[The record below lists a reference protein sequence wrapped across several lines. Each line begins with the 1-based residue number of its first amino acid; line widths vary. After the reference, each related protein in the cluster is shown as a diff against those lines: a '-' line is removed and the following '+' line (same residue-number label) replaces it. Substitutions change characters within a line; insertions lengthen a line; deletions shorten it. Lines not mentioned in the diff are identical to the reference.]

1 MWKIALT
8 VLLWAQLSTALEI
21 EDTGCTNFRGENVPC
36 VVDVGEVKEEAPC
49 VNFRGENVPCA
60 THVDLSCTDPSVEYI
75 ADKEDCGRYFRCV
88 DGVLWYYNCAPGTLW
103 DTEKQTCEREED
115 VTCSIQ
121 AKGVEGGESSEH
133 PSILYQFDFGSLTNS
148 SLRQIERELTQKTI
162 SVYDALAELPLSSLS
177 YANVLK
183 PLIDL
188 DFFSQTKN
196 SWMDYLS
203 NVALDAG
210 LRETANDIKKNWG
223 EVDIDMSLRKDS
235 FERILAFSK
244 LEEAKHMDMETT
256 RYLRKNLEAGK
267 RNGLGLAGAELE
279 EFKLVKKKISELGI
293 AFRSCLSEDTSH
305 IWVKEE
311 ELAGVP
317 QDLVSTLERSA
328 TGELKVTCQYPHYH
342 PVIKKCSVPE
352 TRFKIEKAFQSR
364 CVEHNTKIIEEL
376 VKLRQRQADLLG
388 YPNHA
393 AYKQEVKM
401 AKNPETV
408 SSFLETLSPKLQ
420 TLWQKEREVIL
431 RYKEEDTKAT
441 GREFNGK
448 INKEDFW
455 YYITAI
461 QEKEFSVDQE
471 QLKEYFPID
480 VVTKGLMDIYQRLLG
495 LTFTK
500 VEGVPVWHP
509 DVELYKVEDTASKET
524 IGYFFLDLFP
534 REGKY
539 GHAAMWQIQPG
550 SLDPQGNRAKA
561 VAGMACNFP
570 KPTSDRPSLLYHS
583 QVKTFFHEF
592 GHVMHGIASR
602 TNLSYFYGTNVE
614 GDFVEAPSQMLEN
627 WVWEEESLRL
637 MSSHYQTKEPIP
649 KEVLEKL
656 VASQKSFAG
665 AKALRQMFFATY
677 DHMLHTRGEA
687 DTVAIAKELYKEL
700 LGIDRIDGG
709 NIGATLGHL
718 VGYDGG
724 YYGYMWSEVFSHDMF
739 QTRFAAE
746 GILNPATGK
755 DYRDMILRPGASL
768 DGGVMLRNFLG
779 REPNQDAFLRSKG
792 LKV

>member
-1 MWKIALT
+1 MDVLRLFLIFHLLVQICFGSKTERKKHVGYLVKTRAGKTFLLHATKKNKLASLEVPPKSEKIIHP
-8 VLLWAQLSTALEI
+8 QI
-21 EDTGCTNFRGENVPC
+21 HHHYHHHHHHHHPPPRGE
-36 VVDVGEVKEEAPC
+36 GKEEAAC

-60 THVDLSCTDPSVEYI
+60 THVDLSCSDPSVEYI
-75 ADKEDCGRYFRCV
+75 ADEEDCGRYFRCV

-103 DTEKQTCEREED
+103 DTK
-115 VTCSIQ
+115 S
-121 AKGVEGGESSEH
+121 
-133 PSILYQFDFGSLTNS
+133 
-148 SLRQIERELTQKTI
+148 
-162 SVYDALAELPLSSLS
+162 
-177 YANVLK
+177 
-183 PLIDL
+183 
-188 DFFSQTKN
+188 
-196 SWMDYLS
+196 M
-203 NVALDAG
+203 
-210 LRETANDIKKNWG
+210 
-223 EVDIDMSLRKDS
+223 
-235 FERILAFSK
+235 
-244 LEEAKHMDMETT
+244 
-256 RYLRKNLEAGK
+256 
-267 RNGLGLAGAELE
+267 
-279 EFKLVKKKISELGI
+279 
-293 AFRSCLSEDTSH
+293 
-305 IWVKEE
+305 
-311 ELAGVP
+311 
-317 QDLVSTLERSA
+317 
-328 TGELKVTCQYPHYH
+328 
-342 PVIKKCSVPE
+342 
-352 TRFKIEKAFQSR
+352 
-364 CVEHNTKIIEEL
+364 
-376 VKLRQRQADLLG
+376 
-388 YPNHA
+388 
-393 AYKQEVKM
+393 
-401 AKNPETV
+401 
-408 SSFLETLSPKLQ
+408 
-420 TLWQKEREVIL
+420 
-431 RYKEEDTKAT
+431 

-550 SLDPQGNRAKA
+550 SLDPEGNRAKA

-583 QVKTFFHEF
+583 QVKTYFHEF

-656 VASQKSFAG
+656 VASQKSFSG

-687 DTVAIAKELYKEL
+687 DTVAIAKDLYKEL
-700 LGIDRIDGG
+700 LGIDRIEGG

-768 DGGVMLRNFLG
+768 DGGVMLRTFLG

-792 LKV
+792 LEV